1 MITYEDFQ
9 KCATTED
16 AKKGYIQTIISTHKA
31 SMAYSTAR
39 DAVEYYKYRN
49 PTIARA
55 QKFIYNQ
62 LGEAVPNRW
71 AANNKIASHY
81 YFYFVT
87 QLVQYILGNGVTLK
101 KPTNKEKLGV
111 DFDYQMQLAATYAQ
125 NSGAAFLFFN
135 VDHVDVFDFLEF
147 APLYSERTGAL
158 MAGVRFWQIDPS
170 HPLWCTLYELDGFTE
185 YAENSDGELE
195 TIAEKR
201 TYKLT
206 IRHSEADG
214 DEIVDGSNYD
224 GFPIVPLYN
233 VNKQSE
239 LVGSKSTIDAYDL
252 MASQLINNVDDGNI
266 IYWVLKNMD
275 GMDETDDAAFIQQLA
290 TTHVMH
296 VDGSDG
302 SDVDAHTVDIPFQA
316 SETALNQLRQQL
328 FDDFMALDVSKI
340 QAGNITATQIQAA
353 YEPLNHKADLFE
365 HSIFVAVA
373 KILELAGIND
383 TPTFQRSK
391 IINQEEETQMV
402 LMAAQYLDDDTII
415 RKLPFLSDDEK
426 DEVIKSAKA
435 ESTSRF
441 GFGKKQEDESEP
453 ESETAG
459 GEE

>member
-1 MITYEDFQ
+1 
-9 KCATTED
+9 
-16 AKKGYIQTIISTHKA
+16 
-31 SMAYSTAR
+31 
-39 DAVEYYKYRN
+39 
-49 PTIARA
+49 
-55 QKFIYNQ
+55 
-62 LGEAVPNRW
+62 
-71 AANNKIASHY
+71 
-81 YFYFVT
+81 
-87 QLVQYILGNGVTLK
+87 
-101 KPTNKEKLGV
+101 
-111 DFDYQMQLAATYAQ
+111 
-125 NSGAAFLFFN
+125 
-135 VDHVDVFDFLEF
+135 
-147 APLYSERTGAL
+147 
-158 MAGVRFWQIDPS
+158 
-170 HPLWCTLYELDGFTE
+170 
-185 YAENSDGELE
+185 
-195 TIAEKR
+195 
-201 TYKLT
+201 
-206 IRHSEADG
+206 
-214 DEIVDGSNYD
+214 
-224 GFPIVPLYN
+224 
-233 VNKQSE
+233 
-239 LVGSKSTIDAYDL
+239 VGSKATIDAYDL

-302 SDVDAHTVDIPFQA
+302 SDVDAHTVDVPFQA

-365 HSIFVAVA
+365 HSIFVTVA
-373 KILELAGIND
+373 KILEIAGIND

-426 DEVIKSAKA
+426 DEAIKSTKA

-441 GFGKKQEDESEP
+441 GFGNQGKDESEP
-453 ESETAG
+453 EPEPTG

>member
-9 KCATTED
+9 KYATTED
-16 AKKGYIQTIISTHKA
+16 AKKGYVQTVINTHKA
-31 SMAYSTAR
+31 SMAYSVAR
-39 DAVEYYKYRN
+39 DAAEYYKHRN

-101 KPTNKEKLGV
+101 EPTNKDKLGV

-125 NSGAAFLFFN
+125 NSSAAFLFFN

-170 HPLWCTLYELDGFTE
+170 HPLRCTLYELDGFTE

-201 TYKLT
+201 AYKLT

-214 DEIVDGSNYD
+214 DEIVDGTNYD

-239 LVGSKSTIDAYDL
+239 LVGSKATIDAYDL

-302 SDVDAHTVDIPFQA
+302 SDVDAHTVDVPFQA

-365 HSIFVAVA
+365 HSIFVTVA
-373 KILELAGIND
+373 KILEIAGIND

-426 DEVIKSAKA
+426 DEAIKSTKA

-441 GFGKKQEDESEP
+441 GFGNQGKDESEP
-453 ESETAG
+453 EPEPTG